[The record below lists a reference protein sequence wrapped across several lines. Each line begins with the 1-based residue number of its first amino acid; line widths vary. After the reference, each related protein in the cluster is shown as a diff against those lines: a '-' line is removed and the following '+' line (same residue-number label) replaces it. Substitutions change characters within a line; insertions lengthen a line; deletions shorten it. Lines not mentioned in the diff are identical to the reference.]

1 MKRQV
6 YQSSLFE
13 RQKKYLSKKEI
24 EHLDNEIKLIQGKPE
39 IGEAKRGGLAGVCV
53 HSIGI
58 SFLSPCRGG
67 IYDAPQ
73 SGIRPARHRLRLQAR
88 RAGKSNPYRF
98 APKVRYVHKFKVG
111 RKLFLLAY
119 ELNESEILLLALGP
133 HENFYRDLK
142 KYLK

>member
-6 YQSSLFE
+6 YQSPLFE
-13 RQKKYLSKKEI
+13 RQKKYLIKKDI
-24 EHLDNEIKLIQGKPE
+24 EHLDNEIEVIQGKPE
-39 IGEAKRGGLAGVCV
+39 IGEAKRGDLAGVYV

-67 IYDAPQ
+67 IYDA
-73 SGIRPARHRLRLQAR
+73 RHC
-88 RAGKSNPYRF
+88 GFDKSNPYRS

-119 ELNESEILLLALGP
+119 DLNESEILLLALGP

>member
-6 YQSSLFE
+6 YQSPLFE

-24 EHLDNEIKLIQGKPE
+24 EHLDNEIEVIQGKPE
-39 IGEAKRGGLAGVCV
+39 IGEAKRGDLAGVC
-53 HSIGI
+53 
-58 SFLSPCRGG
+58 
-67 IYDAPQ
+67 
-73 SGIRPARHRLRLQAR
+73 
-88 RAGKSNPYRF
+88 
-98 APKVRYVHKFKVG
+98 VHKFKVG

-133 HENFYRDLK
+133 HENLYRDLK